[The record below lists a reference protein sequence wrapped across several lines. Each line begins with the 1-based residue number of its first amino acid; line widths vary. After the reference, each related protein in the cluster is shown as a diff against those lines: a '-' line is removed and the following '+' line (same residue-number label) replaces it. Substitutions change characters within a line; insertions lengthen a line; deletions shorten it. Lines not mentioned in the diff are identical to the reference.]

1 MTDTTVQ
8 SPGADADRIDAA
20 YLKAK
25 EHLARSR
32 LSDAEF
38 YSTPPQ
44 IAAACIRMADE
55 ELFEP
60 CLHAMVDYHYQPK
73 LEEDEPAPEEDPVQA
88 VESKL
93 KSALDDVA
101 ACIQE
106 IPEEFDLKKVKV
118 VSKAIQ
124 NAQDPA
130 KSKTSLTYRQKQ
142 EELLALAA
150 EKRAARLAKARH
162 EMNDQETMFG
172 PVIGNHA
179 KGKLGETGMGIQ
191 ADGGGMQFAGEGL
204 RDVGL
209 VIDDSD
215 SD

>member
-1 MTDTTVQ
+1 M
-8 SPGADADRIDAA
+8 
-20 YLKAK
+20 L
-25 EHLARSR
+25 
-32 LSDAEF
+32 
-38 YSTPPQ
+38 
-44 IAAACIRMADE
+44 MADE

-60 CLHAMVDYHYQPK
+60 CLRAMVSYHYQPK
-73 LEEDEPAPEEDPVQA
+73 IDEDTPAPEQDPVQHA
-88 VESKL
+88 E
-93 KSALDDVA
+93 SALKA
-101 ACIQE
+101 ALGDIAQCIKE
-106 IPEEFDLKKVKV
+106 IPPEFDLKKVKV

-130 KSKTSLTYRQKQ
+130 KSKTSLLYRQQ
-142 EELLALAA
+142 QDALLALAA

-162 EMNDQETMFG
+162 EMNEQETMFG

-179 KGKLGETGMGIQ
+179 KGHLGETGMGVQ

-209 VIDDSD
+209 VLDDSD